1 LKSKGKLDAV
11 VSVSLVDH
19 QESYT
24 DNPPQIRDKRI
35 CAVLKAM
42 ENDVR
47 RSWTTQEC
55 ARLVNLSSS
64 HLRKTFKDEL
74 RRTPRQH
81 LKKLRLRTAF
91 TLLTTEFLSVKE
103 VMHRVGINNH
113 SHFVKD
119 FKKAYGTVPSR
130 IELLVEIS
138 D

>member
-1 LKSKGKLDAV
+1 MKSKGKLDAL
-11 VSVSLVDH
+11 VSVSLVGH
-19 QESYT
+19 PESYPE
-24 DNPPQIRDKRI
+24 NSPQIRDKRI

-47 RSWTTQEC
+47 RSWTTQEFG
-55 ARLVNLSSS
+55 RLVNLSSS
-64 HLRKTFKDEL
+64 HLRKTFRQEL
-74 RRTPRQH
+74 GRTPHQH
-81 LKKLRLRTAF
+81 LKGLRLHAAY